1 MPIFVGLLTVDLY
14 IAEADTLKEK
24 RQVLQGLLERL
35 QNRLNVAVAE
45 VGDNDVHR
53 HAQIAI
59 TTVSNSETQVQ
70 RVLAAT
76 SRFID
81 SAPTVIVAAESVE
94 IL

>member
-1 MPIFVGLLTVDLY
+1 MPIFVGLLTVELY
-14 IAEADTLKEK
+14 IAEADSLKDK
-24 RQVLQGLLERL
+24 RHVVQSLVNRL

-53 HAQIAI
+53 RAQIAI
-59 TTVSNSETQVQ
+59 TTVSNSQAQVQ

-81 SAPTVIVAAESVE
+81 SASAVTVEAESVE
-94 IL
+94 VL